1 MANVTPEEQ
10 LQAQFEGRPWFHSVG
25 RDEYNRLVVYTNYMC
40 HETLHDVPDR
50 VDGIQVLVHFVASKT
65 ARADQ
70 FTNNNTNNISAI
82 PSPPPLEELDSEE
95 LDLDLDVN
103 DLIRELDR
111 LERKCGPNILMQIF
125 FEIHD
130 GKNAVTHLA
139 PSFPEVHASMKT
151 LYDSYGFDPIY
162 NELEG

>member
-1 MANVTPEEQ
+1 MSNVTPEAQ

-50 VDGIQVLVHFVASKT
+50 VDGIQVLTHFAASKS

-70 FTNNNTNNISAI
+70 FTNKNTDNIPTI
-82 PSPPPLEELDSEE
+82 PAPPPSMEELDSEE
-95 LDLDLDVN
+95 LELDVE
-103 DLIRELDR
+103 DLIRDLDR

-130 GKNAVTHLA
+130 GKNAVTNLA
-139 PSFPEVHASMKT
+139 PSFPEVHAGMKS